1 MGKMQQLYHFLLCF
15 HYEKNGERLLLGGA
29 IELSETVVCEACDS
43 YVESFVLFCQTIQT
57 ERSAEGSQPNR

>member
-43 YVESFVLFCQTIQT
+43 YVESFVLFRRTT
-57 ERSAEGSQPNR
+57 E